1 MFWQYSWSYPIGGRA
16 SCAYVAA
23 TPSCAA
29 PFHFDH
35 VVILSAIADKQS
47 PAGERPRTIWD
58 VDMSCDTGVVI
69 CDIFAKMHFYAKHSL
84 VPGNNN
90 YSCHHRLGMIRV
102 VVGALVD
109 SHSYFHFASCY
120 SGSWAWVS
128 QQMQHT
134 STKHTTS
141 ISFSYLDCTLTRNK
155 TKR

>member
-1 MFWQYSWSYPIGGRA
+1 MFWRYSWSYPIGGGA

-23 TPSCAA
+23 TPSRAA
-29 PFHFDH
+29 PFHFDL

-58 VDMSCDTGVVI
+58 VNMSCDTSVVI
-69 CDIFAKMHFYAKHSL
+69 YDIFTKMHFYAKHSL

-90 YSCHHRLGMIRV
+90 YSRHHRLGMIRV

-109 SHSYFHFASCY
+109 SHPYFRSVGCY
-120 SGSWAWVS
+120 SSSWVWVS
-128 QQMQHT
+128 QQMQQT
-134 STKHTTS
+134 FTKPIIS

-155 TKR
+155 TNR